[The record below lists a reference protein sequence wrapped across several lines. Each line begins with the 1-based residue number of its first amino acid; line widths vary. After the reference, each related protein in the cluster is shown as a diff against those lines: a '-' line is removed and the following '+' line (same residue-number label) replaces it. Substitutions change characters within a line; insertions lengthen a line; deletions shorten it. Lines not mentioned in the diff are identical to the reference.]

1 MNYLFFNLKI
11 QEMKNLI
18 ILICLTSLIS
28 YQVSGQDDNR
38 NAFQI
43 GIKGGV
49 NFANVYDSEGEDFT
63 ADGKIG
69 FVAGAFMSI
78 PLGSML
84 GVQPEVLFSQK
95 GFKAQGSLLG
105 SSYNLTR
112 TSTFI
117 DVPIYFA
124 IKPVSALTILVGP
137 QFSFLTK
144 QKDVFE
150 NSLTSFEQSEE
161 FKNEDLRK
169 NILGASLGVDLN
181 ISRAILGI
189 RGGWDLYKN
198 HEDGTTTTP
207 RYKNAWLQATV
218 GIRLI

>member
-1 MNYLFFNLKI
+1 
-11 QEMKNLI
+11 MKNLI
-18 ILICLTSLIS
+18 FLTCLLSFITS
-28 YQVSGQDDNR
+28 YTFAQDDDNR
-38 NAFQI
+38 NGFQL
-43 GIKGGV
+43 GFKAGA

-63 ADGKIG
+63 AEGKVG

-78 PLGSML
+78 PFGNML

-117 DVPIYFA
+117 DVPIYLA
-124 IKPVSALTILVGP
+124 IKPTSTLTILVGP

-144 QKDVFE
+144 QKDEFE

-169 NILGASLGVDLN
+169 NILGASIGVDVN
-181 ISRAILGI
+181 ISRAILGV

-218 GIRLI
+218 GLRLF